1 MNMPSDEIFI
11 QVQELSNK
19 LLQVLGNAETGIALN
34 ALMTAYLNAAKQ
46 RGCLDQVARACN
58 AMASAA
64 DMLQAE
70 IRNQSAQMPEADA
83 LPPSYLH

>member
-1 MNMPSDEIFI
+1 MSMPSDEIFI

-19 LLQVLGNAETGIALN
+19 VLQVLGNAETGIALN

-46 RGCLDQVARACN
+46 RGCLDQVARACD

-64 DMLQAE
+64 DLLSE
-70 IRNQSAQMPEADA
+70 INQQPAHTSDA
-83 LPPSYLH
+83 GTPPPSYLH

>member
-1 MNMPSDEIFI
+1 MSMPSDEIFI

-19 LLQVLGNAETGIALN
+19 VLQVLGNAETGIALN

-46 RGCLDQVARACN
+46 RGCLDQVARACD

-64 DMLQAE
+64 DLLLSE
-70 IRNQSAQMPEADA
+70 INQQPAHTSDA
-83 LPPSYLH
+83 GTPPPSYLH